1 MFPILLDDQDLTMEF
16 QKFIEAIDNSH
27 DLALDGHQQYP
38 V

>member
-1 MFPILLDDQDLTMEF
+1 MFPILLDDEYLATEF
-16 QKFIEAIDNSH
+16 QNFIEAIDNSH